1 MITELDHLVI
11 LVEELVEA
19 IASYEHRQLWDR
31 YATSRRCRIRL
42 KGPYAGGSMLS
53 NGMEKRWKSARIR
66 QEGKTFF
73 YGSRT
78 KSSGTCLLLAL
89 SAENANGA
97 TGISRLLIS
106 VRNLAESRRGLACTW
121 KARIRVSSFTPFLQD
136 AIYNRTRQSYKVEE
150 YAG

>member
-1 MITELDHLVI
+1 MQDS
-11 LVEELVEA
+11 VE
-19 IASYEHRQLWDR
+19 R
-31 YATSRRCRIRL
+31 
-42 KGPYAGGSMLS
+42 PYAGGSTLS

-78 KSSGTCLLLAL
+78 KSSGTCLFSAL

-136 AIYNRTRQSYKVEE
+136 TIYNRTRQSYKVEE